1 MFGKFEKRLET
12 NREGPRQKPREI
24 GMKTNL
30 EKVSKQT
37 IAPTMKVSD
46 DTRQMLTHTNYS
58 DATEA
63 TQSAT
68 GKSIAANRITQ
79 EFGPEFVIND
89 VHKPFFRRAFS
100 FRHPFSFCGDHRA
113 SLTEE
118 VETTSDEFSCSS
130 SDALSEESASDDD
143 TETSPARGGVS
154 FQQEVTFIPIPS
166 RKEVVCIARS
176 DGCDGDTPGSAAE
189 AVMTGRKALWWGRED
204 YALFRDT
211 SRVLARR
218 EAPDPSSDAEAHD
231 VLLGGTT
238 AARDN
243 CEDDRCEVEHGRHS
257 VDDEDERGWW
267 REFGH
272 SRRGIEHI
280 THRGLGKQR
289 LVAVE
294 AVQRALLREQYRSK
308 QYGKTAPAT
317 PAILERRL
325 ACVNM
330 QRTGHAQDS
339 AHRRG
344 LRDAAAAAAVLGL
357 RAPLRSCPP

>member
-100 FRHPFSFCGDHRA
+100 FRHPFAFCGDHRP
-113 SLTEE
+113 SLMEE
-118 VETTSDEFSCSS
+118 TKTTSPSKC
-130 SDALSEESASDDD
+130 
-143 TETSPARGGVS
+143 GVS
-154 FQQEVTFIPIPS
+154 FQQEVTFIPVPS
-166 RKEVVCIARS
+166 RKELVRIARS
-176 DGCDGDTPGSAAE
+176 DGCDGGTPGSAAE